1 LLPEDQGLPSDISR
15 IAAAV
20 EYNGRS
26 FCGWQRQ
33 SHSPSVQQA
42 VEEALSFVANEPI
55 VVACAGRT
63 DTGVHATN
71 QIIHFDTKAQRA
83 PENWIKGCNSRL
95 PEGVRLHWASAVSG
109 HFHARF
115 SALSRTYRYIISN
128 EPVQPALFRGLVTWC
143 RAGLNEEWMNDG
155 AQGLLGEND
164 FSSFR
169 AAGCQSNTPFRCV
182 ENVRVYRQGRL
193 VIVEITANA
202 FLHHMVRNIV
212 GALLAVGRGLQP
224 QTWPGELLA
233 LKDRTQA
240 EATAPSDGL
249 YLVSVAYPERFNLPL
264 LSQGPAFVREDL

>member
-1 LLPEDQGLPSDISR
+1 MPEDQDLPSGISR

-42 VEEALSFVANEPI
+42 VEEALSFVADETI

-71 QIIHFDTKAQRA
+71 QIIHFDTQARRA
-83 PENWIKGCNSRL
+83 SANWIQGANSRL
-95 PEGVRLHWASAVSG
+95 PEGVRLHWASSVSG

-115 SALSRTYRYIISN
+115 SARSRTYRYIITN

-143 RAGLNEEWMNDG
+143 RANLDADAMNEA

-164 FSSFR
+164 FSSYR
-169 AAGCQSNTPFRCV
+169 ASGCQSNTPFRFIEKV
-182 ENVRVYRQGRL
+182 QVSRQGRL
-193 VIVEITANA
+193 VVVEITANA
-202 FLHHMVRNIV
+202 FLHHMVRNVV
-212 GALLAVGRGLQP
+212 GALLAVGRGLRP
-224 QTWPGELLA
+224 RSWPAELLA
-233 LKDRTQA
+233 LKDRTLA

-249 YLVSVAYPERFNLPL
+249 YLVAVTYPDEFEIPALGK
-264 LSQGPAFVREDL
+264 GPAFVAEEL